1 MHQANLLHNVDES
14 FTIICILL
22 CESPKSAYGLLDC
35 QFGDFHQFFEFAF
48 VKCWRN
54 GFTTLAPTFR
64 RRCKQD
70 RVASEALSQL
80 FGQRMLVKVLVFRG
94 VEGFNHFDI
103 ADDKTGLIGR
113 ETSIATG
120 FPGLG
125 HVFKT
130 VVQEEV
136 VITFPI

>member
-94 VEGFNHFDI
+94 VKGLNHLDI
-103 ADDKTGLIGR
+103 TDAKTGLVGDKTGK
-113 ETSIATG
+113 TVS
-120 FPGLG
+120 FPGFG
-125 HVFKT
+125 HVLKI

-136 VITFPI
+136 VVTFLI